1 MSEEIVV
8 RRLRLPDDA
17 TQENAAGIALL
28 AAQLNPSDVP
38 RSDVAWLWEMLSPA
52 TTHLLVA
59 QADAAIVGMLTVCAF
74 AVPNGWRAYIE
85 DVAVDQAHR
94 KRGIARRLFE
104 EAFRIQE
111 ENGWRTLQL
120 TSRPSREEA
129 NLMYPILGFTLAR
142 TNVYRRS
149 PYPSTKYLP

>member
-94 KRGIARRLFE
+94 NRGIARRLF
-104 EAFRIQE
+104 
-111 ENGWRTLQL
+111 
-120 TSRPSREEA
+120 EEA